1 MSIKTYIDNA
11 IREGKSITIKY
22 MKFNGEIST
31 RTLSELQ
38 YSDEFGSDYIV
49 GFCSLR
55 QEMRTFKISR
65 IREVDGLK
73 ASVPN
78 VIPAKSKS
86 AYNPNTTYLQS
97 GSSTTS
103 STSRSSAPS
112 YSTPTSSSSRNSG
125 GYRPS
130 PSSYSYQNK
139 PSTSYSRNSSKKE
152 GCYIATMVYGDYD
165 HPQVLV
171 LRRFRDKQLLSTHLG
186 KAFVKLYYW
195 VSPGLVTLL
204 SRNKKINTFIRSC
217 LDRFV
222 VRLIQHG
229 V

>member
-1 MSIKTYIDNA
+1 MSINTYIDNA

-22 MKFNGEIST
+22 VKFNGEIST

-65 IREVDGLK
+65 IREVDGIK
-73 ASVPN
+73 ASVPY
-78 VIPAKSKS
+78 VMPAKGKS
-86 AYNPNTTYLQS
+86 AYNPNTTHSQS
-97 GSSTTS
+97 GSSTTLNTRRSLGSLYS
-103 STSRSSAPS
+103 S
-112 YSTPTSSSSRNSG
+112 PTSSSFRNSG

-130 PSSYSYQNK
+130 PSSYFYQNK
-139 PSTSYSRNSSKKE
+139 PSTSYSSNSSKKE

-171 LRRFRDKQLLSTHLG
+171 LRRFRDKQLLSTHFG
-186 KAFVKLYYW
+186 RVFVKCYYW
-195 VSPGLVTLL
+195 VSPRLVTIL
-204 SRNKKINTFIRSC
+204 SGNKKINYFIRSC
-217 LDRFV
+217 LERFV
-222 VRLIQHG
+222 ERLIQRG

>member
-22 MKFNGEIST
+22 VKFNGEIST
-31 RTLSELQ
+31 RTLSDLQ
-38 YSDEFGSDYIV
+38 YSDEFGRDYIV

-65 IREVDGLK
+65 IREVDGIK

-78 VIPAKSKS
+78 VIPAKGKS
-86 AYNPNTTYLQS
+86 AYNPNTTHSQS

-103 STSRSSAPS
+103 STSRSSGPL
-112 YSTPTSSSSRNSG
+112 YSSPTSSSFGNSG

-139 PSTSYSRNSSKKE
+139 PSASYSRNSRKKE

-171 LRRFRDKQLLSTHLG
+171 LRRFRDKQLLSTHFG
-186 KAFVKLYYW
+186 KAFVKFYYW

-204 SRNKKINTFIRSC
+204 SRKKKINTLIRSC

-222 VRLIQHG
+222 DSLIRHG

>member
-1 MSIKTYIDNA
+1 MSITTYIDDA

-22 MKFNGEIST
+22 VKFNGEIST
-31 RTLSELQ
+31 RTLSKLQ

-65 IREVDGLK
+65 IREVDGIK
-73 ASVPN
+73 AGVPN
-78 VIPAKSKS
+78 VILAKGKS
-86 AYNPNTTYLQS
+86 AYNPNTIYSQS

-103 STSRSSAPS
+103 STSRSSDPS
-112 YSTPTSSSSRNSG
+112 YSSPTSSSSRNSG
-125 GYRPS
+125 DYRPS

-139 PSTSYSRNSSKKE
+139 TSTSYSRNSNKKE
-152 GCYIATMVYGDYD
+152 GCYIATMVYGNYD

-171 LRRFRDKQLLSTHLG
+171 LRRFRDKQLLPTHFG
-186 KAFVKLYYW
+186 KAIVKLYYW
-195 VSPGLVTLL
+195 VSPGLVTILC
-204 SRNKKINTFIRSC
+204 RKKKINSFIRSC

-222 VRLIQHG
+222 ERLIHHG
-229 V
+229 I